1 MKIANVS
8 PYWLQIKFCMS
19 LFFYLFTL
27 AINLWHR
34 KFVTADASLQCLS
47 TINMILSDED
57 KILTK
62 SLYLKGCTAKR
73 LIDEFSEKGWT
84 KRSVNKLY
92 KKLRDTCTV
101 NRQPCSGRARSTP
114 TEENAKLLLQEFP
127 QSATD
132 FVLPIVRWSDREH
145 HFVRKES
152 KVSGILRELL
162 KQKLS
167 ALHASSTVGLCQLL
181 CTVPLKT
188 FQMQVHTNNLGYR
201 RPMNTRLPWYLTDSP
216 VGVRLFLLTQD

>member
-1 MKIANVS
+1 MIFSVFKIANLSLYCIANKIFYVIV
-8 PYWLQIKFCMS
+8 LLLICFGDQFIKIF
-19 LFFYLFTL
+19 
-27 AINLWHR
+27 I
-34 KFVTADASLQCLS
+34 Q
-47 TINMILSDED
+47 
-57 KILTK
+57 
-62 SLYLKGCTAKR
+62 SLYLKEYTAKR

-114 TEENAKLLLQEFP
+114 TEENAKLLLPKSP

-132 FVLPIVRWSDREH
+132 FVLPTGRWSDQEH
-145 HFVRKES
+145 LFEN

-181 CTVPLKT
+181 CTAPLKT
-188 FQMQVHTNNLGYR
+188 FQMQVLKNNLGYR
-201 RPMNTRLPWYLTDSP
+201 RPMNIRLPWYL
-216 VGVRLFLLTQD
+216 VVALLLRPL